1 MAVIQ
6 KNELLRI
13 ETFDRVA
20 GLIPHIYRNRYQS
33 RFRSEPS
40 VLRKQ
45 RRSHK
50 EYHHESHRPLCGQ
63 SRCHN
68 REGAPK
74 PPLRDLSCQSVA
86 TAFAGYVPLPV
97 QQ

>member
-40 VLRKQ
+40 VLREQ

-50 EYHHESHRPLCGQ
+50 EYHYESHRSLCGQ

-68 REGAPK
+68 ADEITVV
-74 PPLRDLSCQSVA
+74 SVMKA
-86 TAFAGYVPLPV
+86 RRIHRLGT
-97 QQ
+97 